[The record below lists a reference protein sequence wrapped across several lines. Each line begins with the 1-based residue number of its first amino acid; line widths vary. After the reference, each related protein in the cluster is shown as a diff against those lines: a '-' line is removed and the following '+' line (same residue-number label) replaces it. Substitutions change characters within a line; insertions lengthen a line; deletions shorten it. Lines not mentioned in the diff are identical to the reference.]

1 MRGADIQK
9 TELGSYVIPERQVPE
24 DHPLRPIREMV
35 NEVLRTL
42 SPKFESIYSPFG
54 RPSIAPEYLLRA
66 SLLQVLFSIRSERQL
81 MEQLQY
87 NLLFRWFVGLSMEDD
102 VWDPSVFS
110 KNRDRFLAGDIED
123 EFFTEV
129 LGLAKAAGLLSGD
142 HFTVDGTLIEA
153 WASQKSFRPK
163 DGPPNEKVSD
173 LGEGGRNPSVDFHG
187 EKRSNATHASIT
199 DPDARLARKST
210 GGAYVLAYAGHIF
223 MDNRNGLAADAEV
236 THATGTAECESAI
249 KMIEQVPGT
258 HRITLGADKK
268 YDNEAFVAKL
278 RERDV
283 TPHVAQ
289 NLKAPGGS
297 AIDGRTTSH
306 PGYAVSIRKR
316 KLVEQIFGW
325 GKTVGMMRKVKM
337 RGLDR
342 VGWMFKFNAA
352 AYNLVRMAK
361 LLASATPVP
370 A

>member
-1 MRGADIQK
+1 MRGVDIQNA
-9 TELGSYVIPERQVPE
+9 EMGSYVVPE
-24 DHPLRPIREMV
+24 QRVPQDHPLRRIRPMM
-35 NEVLRTL
+35 NEALERL
-42 SPKFESIYSPFG
+42 SSKFDAIYSPFG

-87 NLLFRWFVGLSMEDD
+87 NLLFRWFVGLSMDD
-102 VWDPSVFS
+102 AVWDPTVYS
-110 KNRDRFLAGDIED
+110 KNRERFLTADIQD
-123 EFFTEV
+123 EFFAEV
-129 LGLAKAAGLLSGD
+129 LGLAEAAGLLSGE

-163 DGPPNEKVSD
+163 DGPPDEKVSD

-210 GGAYVLAYAGHIF
+210 GGAYVLAYGGHIL
-223 MDNRNGLAADAEV
+223 MDNRHGLVANGEV
-236 THATGTAECESAI
+236 THATGTAECEAAI
-249 KMIEQVPGT
+249 NMVNQVPGKR
-258 HRITLGADKK
+258 RITLGADKK
-268 YDNEAFVAKL
+268 YDTEAFVAEM
-278 RERDV
+278 RERNV

-306 PGYAVSIRKR
+306 EGYAVSIRRR

-325 GKTVGMMRKVKM
+325 GKTVGMMRKAKM

-361 LLASATPVP
+361 LLAGATPVP

>member
-1 MRGADIQK
+1 MRGIDVQRGHVGGHVSP
-9 TELGSYVIPERQVPE
+9 EDLIPQ
-24 DHPLRPIREMV
+24 DHPLRRIREIT
-35 NEVLRTL
+35 NTVLEEL
-42 SPKFESIYSPFG
+42 SPEFERLYIPFG
-54 RPSIAPEYLLRA
+54 RSSIPPECLLRA
-66 SLLQVLFSIRSERQL
+66 LLLQVLFTIRSERML
-81 MEQLQY
+81 MEQLHY
-87 NLLFRWFVGLSMEDD
+87 NLLFRWFVGLGVGDK
-102 VWDPSVFS
+102 VWVPTVFS
-110 KNRDRFLAGDIED
+110 KNRDRFLTGEIIDA
-123 EFFTEV
+123 FFQRV
-129 LGLAKAAGLLSGD
+129 LNFAKAHDLISDD

-163 DGPPNEKVSD
+163 DGPTDEQVSD

-210 GGAYVLAYAGHIF
+210 GGAYVLAYSGHAL
-223 MDNRNGLAADAEV
+223 MENRNGLVVNTEV
-236 THATGTAECESAI
+236 TRATGTAECEAATD
-249 KMIEQVPGT
+249 MIGQVSGT

-268 YDNEAFVAKL
+268 YDNDAFVADM
-278 RERDV
+278 RELNV

-306 PGYAVSIRKR
+306 EGYKVSIRKR

-325 GKTVGMMRKVKM
+325 GKTVGMIRKAKM

-342 VGWMFKFNAA
+342 VGWILKFNAA
-352 AYNLVRMAK
+352 AYNLVRMVK
-361 LLASATPVP
+361 LLADATPVP